1 MNAMKYRGYTARID
15 YDGEDNIFV
24 GVVVGLSEQLTFHG
38 ASVDELRGDFEFAIN
53 HYLAACKAAGV
64 VPERQASG
72 RLLVRMPPEL
82 HADAIVAAAAAGISL
97 NEWIVKTLGTT
108 LNAKS

>member
-15 YDGEDNIFV
+15 YNGRDNIFT
-24 GVVVGLSEQLTFHG
+24 GVVVGLSEQLIFHG

-64 VPERQASG
+64 APERQVSG
-72 RLLVRMPPEL
+72 RLLVRMPADV
-82 HADAIVAAAAAGISL
+82 HANAVIAAAASGVSL
-97 NEWIVKTLGTT
+97 NEWIVSSIATALRVE
-108 LNAKS
+108 